1 MSNARFDSQAIDKAA
16 AAIANARIGR
26 RGSPAISNVL
36 DILPPNLLAEVREDA
51 EAALN
56 TLPEDSDNG

>member
-1 MSNARFDSQAIDKAA
+1 MGNSRFNQQAIDKAA

-36 DILPPNLLAEVREDA
+36 DILPPKLLDEVREDA

-56 TLPEDSDNG
+56 TLPDGSDNG